1 VGNIEAGRE
10 GDFALKHYGLRAI
23 AGNVEGTVKRA
34 AIGAS
39 LVIGLAF
46 MTNISLA
53 GPAGTLHYPD
63 LQTLP
68 PSDVGIE
75 YDPTTGRRL
84 LRFSNTIVNL
94 GDGPLEL
101 IPTNNAATAKT
112 DAYQRLYSHDDNG
125 KWQVANT
132 VYVGTFVLHPQHNHW
147 HFEDFA
153 RYELRDAAPDGSLGS
168 TVIASSDKVSFCLTD
183 IGLFDSS
190 LEHAGKETYIPC
202 DATDPQGIS
211 VGWADVYAWDL
222 YGQSLD
228 ITGLPEGDYWLVST
242 ADPDNVLDEGGGAA
256 ENNNTGAFKVHLG
269 SDLLWVD
276 DAVPVGAI
284 TAATRDS
291 WIWVSSNPTPHS
303 GALTHQ
309 SAIEAGL
316 HQHFFYA
323 ASATL
328 SVSTGNV
335 LFAYVYL
342 DPSNPPSEV
351 MLEWSDCFSCQHRAY
366 WGADRINY
374 GANGTASRRYMG
386 PLPSA
391 GQWVRLEV
399 PASLV
404 ELEGVVLQGMSF
416 TLFDGRATW
425 DDAGVHAGPDN
436 PAQTDATPPTVA
448 MTAPADNATASG
460 VIVIGAGASD
470 NVGVAG
476 VQFEVDGDI
485 FGPEITLPPFRASW
499 NSFLT
504 TNGPHTLGAVA
515 RDAAGNKAAAI
526 PVTVVVSNTVA
537 GSMIWVDGL
546 TSGASE
552 FRFRVFG
559 APGGQYVVEASA
571 DLLTWAV
578 LSTNLIPTA
587 GYFEFSESQAG
598 TFPRRFYRAC
608 SPATGPLNFPRRRGR

>member
-1 VGNIEAGRE
+1 
-10 GDFALKHYGLRAI
+10 LKQYGLRSI
-23 AGNVEGTVKRA
+23 AEKVEGSVKRVA
-34 AIGAS
+34 MRAS
-39 LVIGLAF
+39 LVIGLAL
-46 MTNISLA
+46 MRGISLA
-53 GPAGTLHYPD
+53 GPPGSIHHPD

-75 YDPTTGRRL
+75 YDPTTGRRD

-94 GDGPLEL
+94 GEGPLEL

-112 DAYQRLYSHDDNG
+112 DAYQRVYSHDDNG
-125 KWQVANT
+125 NWYVAST
-132 VYVGTFVLHPQHNHW
+132 VYVGTFVFHPQHDHW
-147 HFEDFA
+147 HFEDVA
-153 RYELRDAAPDGSLGS
+153 RYELRDAAPDGSPGS

-183 IGLFDSS
+183 TALFDSS
-190 LEHAGKETYIPC
+190 LEHAGKETYVTC

-211 VGWADVYAWDL
+211 VGWGDVYIWDL

-228 ITGLPEGDYWLVST
+228 ITGLPEGGYWLVST

-256 ENNNTGAFKVHLG
+256 ENNNTAAIKVHFG

-276 DAVPVGAI
+276 DDVPAGAI

-291 WIWVSSNPTPHS
+291 WSWVSSNPTPHS
-303 GALTHQ
+303 GALAHQ
-309 SAIEAGL
+309 SAAEAGL
-316 HQHFFYA
+316 HQHLFYA

-342 DPSNPPSEV
+342 DPANPPSEV
-351 MLEWSDCFSCQHRAY
+351 MLAWSDCFSCQHRAY
-366 WGADRINY
+366 WGADRIDY

-386 PLPSA
+386 PLPPA

-425 DDAGVHAGPDN
+425 DDLGVHAGPDN
-436 PAQTDATPPTVA
+436 PAQADATPPTVA
-448 MTAPADNATASG
+448 ITAPSDNATASG
-460 VIVIGAGASD
+460 VIVISADASD

-485 FGPEITLPPFRASW
+485 FGPEITVPPFRASW

-504 TNGPHTLGAVA
+504 ANGPHTLGAVA
-515 RDAAGNKAAAI
+515 RDAAGNKAAGI

-537 GSMIWVDGL
+537 GSMIGVDGL

-559 APGGQYVVEASA
+559 APGGRYVVEASA

-587 GYFEFSESQAG
+587 GYFEFSESQPG
-598 TFPRRFYRAC
+598 TFPRRFYRAI
-608 SPATGPLNFPRRRGR
+608 SPATGPLNFPRRRVIPPGGPYL